1 MFYVISYDI
10 PDNQRRN
17 HLAKVLKGFGSR
29 VQYSVFE
36 AHLTRSQFEQMKQ
49 AVNNVINPDKDA
61 VRYYSLCRA
70 CVGRIEVPAVG
81 DITTVLK
88 TIVV

>member
-17 HLAKVLKGFGSR
+17 QLAKVLKGFGTR

-36 AHLTRSQFEQMKQ
+36 AHLNKKQFKELKRDVVDIIDSSEDSVRCYVLCNTCVKHIDVF
-49 AVNNVINPDKDA
+49 AGGNV
-61 VRYYSLCRA
+61 
-70 CVGRIEVPAVG
+70 
-81 DITTVLK
+81 TTEPN
-88 TIVV
+88 TIIV